1 MHYLEKEY
9 YELIQKDKKAKH
21 FVTENS
27 VYGAY
32 YWNLEKPNE
41 IWISTE
47 FWNYLGYEYKEEK
60 QNYQELVKIVFP
72 DDLRIAKA
80 IVNKHFQDPSFSYNQ
95 IIRFYHKKGHIVWVR
110 CKAFAIRNK
119 ENKVI
124 RLLGVH
130 SDIALDK
137 KPEEEISEKSS
148 FFLKA
153 VLDSSL
159 DGIMA
164 FESVIDKNNYEI
176 VDFIFKL
183 SNIEACKIVNMKEEY
198 LLGKSL
204 KDIMPGNFE
213 PLNTLDGRSLFE
225 IYKEVVNTGKTKK
238 IEFYFEHHGIK
249 EWFSNKIVK
258 FENGFV
264 CTFSVITELKRTQK
278 ELSEKIEY
286 EVKKRR
292 ENEEVLLHQSKLASM
307 GEVLSS
313 VAHNWRQPLNT
324 TSLLVSS
331 LNSKLEFSQEIDND
345 YIEEWSNKLNI
356 QLKYMSQT
364 IDDFRNF
371 FKQDENK
378 TNFNLEKSL
387 YYMISLLIP
396 EFDIHNILVKID
408 SSREIEIF
416 SFERQLQQAILNI
429 LNNSKDALVLNNIKK
444 PLIKIELKEEN
455 ENILI
460 IISDNAGGIS
470 DSNIFSKILEPYFTT
485 KEGGTGVGLYITKTI
500 ISKNLDGK
508 IEYFNSK
515 DGLTFKIILQ
525 KSRNNSLNN

>member
-9 YELIQKDKKAKH
+9 YKLIQKDKNVKH

-27 VYGAY
+27 VYGVW
-32 YWNLEKPNE
+32 YWNIEKPDE
-41 IWISTE
+41 GWTSPE
-47 FWNYLGYEYKEEK
+47 FWGYLGYKYEEK
-60 QNYQELVKIVFP
+60 KQKYIEWEKIVFP
-72 DDLRIAKA
+72 DDLIIAKA
-80 IVNKHFQDPSFSYNQ
+80 RANKHFQDPSFSYNQ

-119 ENKVI
+119 ESKAI
-124 RLLGVH
+124 RLLGVY
-130 SDIALDK
+130 SDITLNK
-137 KPEEEISEKSS
+137 NPEEEISKSS

-153 VLDSSL
+153 VLNSSI

-164 FESVIDKNNYEI
+164 FESVIDKKSYQI

-183 SNIEACKIVNMKEEY
+183 SNSVACKIVNKKEEE
-198 LLGKSL
+198 LLGNSL
-204 KDIMPGNFE
+204 KEVMPGNFE
-213 PLNTLDGRSLFE
+213 PLNTLEGRSLFE
-225 IYKEVVNTGKTKK
+225 IYKEVVNTGETKK
-238 IEFYFEHHGIK
+238 IEFYFEQHGIR

-278 ELSEKIEY
+278 ELAEKIEY

-292 ENEEVLLHQSKLASM
+292 ENEEMLLHQSKLASM

-331 LNSKLEFSQEIDND
+331 LNSKLEFSQEIDNK
-345 YIEEWSNKLNI
+345 YIEKWTNKLNI

-387 YYMISLLIP
+387 YYMISLLVP
-396 EFDIHNILVKID
+396 EFDIYNILVKID
-408 SSREIEIF
+408 SSSEIEIF

-429 LNNSKDALVLNNIKK
+429 LNNSKDALVSNNIKK
-444 PLIKIELKEEN
+444 PLIQIKIKEEK
-455 ENILI
+455 EVIKI
-460 IISDNAGGIS
+460 IISDNAGGIN
-470 DSNIFSKILEPYFTT
+470 DSNTFSKILAPYFTT
-485 KEGGTGVGLYITKTI
+485 KADGTGMGLFISKTI
-500 ISKNLDGK
+500 INKHLDGRIK
-508 IEYFNSK
+508 YYNHQN
-515 DGLTFKIILQ
+515 GLTFEIILP
-525 KSRNNSLNN
+525 KS